1 MTNEIDKLARQVI
14 DQAVQ
19 KSKTV
24 GTAESC
30 TGGWVS
36 QALTSV
42 PGSSR
47 AFLGGFATYANEV
60 KINVLGIPSD
70 IINYY
75 GAVSEPTASAMA
87 MQARDLLGV
96 DIAVSITGIAG
107 PSGGTPEKPVGTVY
121 FGLADG
127 GKPKAFTKQ
136 FGDIGRENVRKQSVL
151 YAMDLFLQSLDHHA
165 DISDE

>member
-1 MTNEIDKLARQVI
+1 MYKKINDLADKVVKSAI
-14 DQAVQ
+14 ENQ
-19 KSKTV
+19 KTL

-30 TGGWVS
+30 TGGWIS

-42 PGSSR
+42 PGSSK

-75 GAVSEPTASAMA
+75 GAVSEPSVSAMA

-96 DIAVSITGIAG
+96 DIAVSVTGIAG
-107 PSGGTPEKPVGTVY
+107 PTGGSEEKPVGTVY

-127 GKPKAFTKQ
+127 SKPKTFKMN
-136 FGDIGRENVRKQSVL
+136 FEDKGREYIRAESSL
-151 YAMDLFLQSLDHHA
+151 YALELMLGSL
-165 DISDE
+165 EG